1 MMTPK
6 SIGTASGAG
15 RSSRRR
21 RLGRSDEL
29 LVELAELTES
39 ELQEHVIE
47 PLLKRKG
54 YKNVRDTSGP
64 RERGKDLIATKSDD
78 FGKHQLI
85 GIQIKKIKITGS
97 ISKNNS
103 LGALLNQLRQAISEP
118 ILDPLTSQNRRINRL
133 LFFTPYP
140 IATDVIE
147 TVQEQFLES
156 ELRGLTIVDGTRLA
170 EEIREHL
177 PDAILKL
184 SMEAQYRTNF
194 SCSASVIHESAI
206 AYELS
211 ESLSID
217 NIYVETSLSDQDADF
232 WRLAEAPPKRN
243 KPVEIYVQGSG
254 LSAINEILL
263 TQNSELQYAANKGLA
278 IREKII
284 KSRREKIEI
293 SPDSIL
299 PQIISSNLTEFI
311 NWIKGANHTP
321 LVAPGSDD
329 DVRVFLRRIS
339 IIRRAN
345 KFTGV
350 RSLWN
355 IDSPDSA
362 VASGPTPQVSS
373 AALSKIRA
381 PLFIRGAPGAGK
393 TTLLRRLAQIQAR
406 DSSAKQLP
414 ILIYLVRLQGR
425 IDDEC
430 ILLACIEELR
440 NHGYIVSERSGQ
452 ASLRKKLRSGAFRIY
467 LDGLDELG
475 ERASTALEAIKS
487 IDAKYPKANIVLSCR
502 ESFDAEWDE
511 ALTLKLAPF
520 SELQLRSFV
529 RNWFT
534 AKPSAHE
541 KLLKW
546 ADANPNMKRVASTPL
561 IAGLLCSLF
570 ESDAELPSTEVE
582 LYARRFELLLGKWE
596 KAKLI
601 VALPARARQRYYY
614 FIMSLAVEMHKAEKR
629 VVSYEDALEH
639 SSSFRIIGYH
649 RTPSSMLNDCIN
661 RGLLTQ
667 ETLGGLSFGHLT
679 YQEYLVADWLVRDNP
694 TSFIARKIGE
704 HWWIKALEF
713 YAAKRG
719 DIGGLINKVSEKPV
733 TTMEFELLNKLAE
746 IAPFTPKSALH
757 KLRTARRG

>member
-1 MMTPK
+1 MTSK
-6 SIGTASGAG
+6 SIGAESAAG
-15 RSSRRR
+15 RSSRTR
-21 RLGRSDEL
+21 RLGRSDQL

-78 FGKHQLI
+78 FGKQQLI

-97 ISKNNS
+97 ISRNNS
-103 LGALLNQLRQAISEP
+103 LGALLNQLRQAMSEP
-118 ILDPLTSQNRRINRL
+118 ILDPMTSQNRRVNRL

-140 IATDVIE
+140 ITTDVIE
-147 TVQEQFLES
+147 TVQEQFLEA

-194 SCSASVIHESAI
+194 SRSASVIHESAI

-211 ESLSID
+211 ENLSID
-217 NIYVETSLSDQDADF
+217 NIYVDTSLSDLDSEF
-232 WRLAEAPPKRN
+232 WRLAEAPPKRS
-243 KPVEIYVQGSG
+243 KPVEIYAHRSG

-263 TQNSELQYAANKGLA
+263 AENSELQCAANKDSA
-278 IREKII
+278 DRENKTT
-284 KSRREKIEI
+284 KLRREKIEI

-299 PQIISSNLTEFI
+299 PQVISSNLTSLI
-311 NWIKGANHTP
+311 NWIKDADQTLLG
-321 LVAPGSDD
+321 VSGSDD
-329 DVRVFLRRIS
+329 NVRDFLRRIS
-339 IIRRAN
+339 IIRRVN
-345 KFTGV
+345 KLAELWP
-350 RSLWN
+350 LWN
-355 IDSPDSA
+355 IGSQDSV
-362 VASGPTPQVSS
+362 VASGSTPQVSS

-393 TTLLRRLAQIQAR
+393 TTLLRRLAQTQAR
-406 DSSAKQLP
+406 EPSAKQLP
-414 ILIYLVRLQGR
+414 ILIYLVRLHGR

-440 NHGYIVSERSGQ
+440 NHGYIVSEKSGQ
-452 ASLRKKLRSGAFRIY
+452 ASLKKKLRAGAFRIY

-475 ERASTALEAIKS
+475 ERASLALEAIRGM
-487 IDAKYPKANIVLSCR
+487 DARYPKANIVLSCR

-511 ALTLKLAPF
+511 ALTLKLTPF

-529 RNWFT
+529 CNWFT
-534 AKPSAHE
+534 AKPSAHQ

-546 ADANPNMKRVASTPL
+546 VDANPNMKRIASTPL

-601 VALPARARQRYYY
+601 VALPARARQQYYY
-614 FIMSLAVEMHKAEKR
+614 FIMSLAVQMHKAEKR

-649 RTPSSMLNDCIN
+649 RSPNSMLNDCIN

-704 HWWIKALEF
+704 HWWIKVLEF

-719 DIGGLINKVSEKPV
+719 DIGGLISKVSEKPV
-733 TTMEFELLNKLAE
+733 TGVEFELLNKLAE

-757 KLRTARRG
+757 KLRTRPRA